1 MKVFFII
8 MFSYT
13 VMAGKHFLVETEDE
27 VHFTFIDFSMM
38 DFLLHLIAQ
47 FALYLFYPQDHE
59 IPAEENE
66 YSFPVET
73 KGAKVFSS
81 QFPWCSSD
89 LVKGNERARGQ
100 GSQNKAQFVYNSV
113 NTKNS
118 GEI

>member
-1 MKVFFII
+1 MKVLFII

-27 VHFTFIDFSMM
+27 VHITFIDFSMHDGLL
-38 DFLLHLIAQ
+38 DFPIAQ

-59 IPAEENE
+59 IPEENE

-81 QFPWCSSD
+81 
-89 LVKGNERARGQ
+89 
-100 GSQNKAQFVYNSV
+100 
-113 NTKNS
+113 
-118 GEI
+118 